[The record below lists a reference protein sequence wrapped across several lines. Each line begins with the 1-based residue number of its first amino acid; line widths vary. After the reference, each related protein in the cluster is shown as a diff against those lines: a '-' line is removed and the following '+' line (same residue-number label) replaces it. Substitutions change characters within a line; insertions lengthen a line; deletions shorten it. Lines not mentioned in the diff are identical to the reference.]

1 MNRGGNMLLKRRN
14 RIIIYV
20 LLIVLIRVVT
30 FLADKLYYEPK
41 ELPSFGDV
49 TYSIQKDFV
58 VVGCQIYSLDSVEKV
73 EVHYNDVVLKMNYNG
88 NDYDKK
94 FVRYVVQMPI
104 VDENVEVK
112 IVAYEL
118 DGDKATYIIEK

>member
-1 MNRGGNMLLKRRN
+1 MLLKRRN

-94 FVRYVVQMPI
+94 FVRYYFS
-104 VDENVEVK
+104 DNFK
-112 IVAYEL
+112 YR
-118 DGDKATYIIEK
+118 